1 MKTGV
6 GDVTVRLKQ
15 VLLPN
20 ITMMKIDNIS
30 ILPKRCKIKE
40 ATKLGAIR
48 MRNEDI
54 NELLEEI
61 HRRDKLDTE
70 FYIEYD

>member
-15 VLLPN
+15 VLPPN
-20 ITMMKIDNIS
+20 ITMMKIDKIKT
-30 ILPKRCKIKE
+30 LPKRCKKKE
-40 ATKLGAIR
+40 ALKLEAIR

-54 NELLEEI
+54 DEM
-61 HRRDKLDTE
+61 KP
-70 FYIEYD
+70 